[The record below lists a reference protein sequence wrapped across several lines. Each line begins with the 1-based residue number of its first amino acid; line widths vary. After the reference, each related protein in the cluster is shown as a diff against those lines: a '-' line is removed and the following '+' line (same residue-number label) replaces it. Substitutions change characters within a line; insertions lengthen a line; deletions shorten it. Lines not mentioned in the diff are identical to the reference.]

1 MTGTHSFVYISN
13 MSYYQPTRDLHV
25 HGPRVRILFAQ
36 FRSVGRWQFDDL
48 RAPYWRLY
56 HLAQP
61 GAWVDAGAGH
71 LPLDPARLYLL
82 PAQTPFSSGADREVN
97 QFFVHFT
104 IDPSPAPALG
114 SSPALSV
121 SMTSGLQDLL
131 TEAKNEQ
138 RPEAQALLLD
148 ALVRTVL
155 ARSGLTLSN
164 RGFSTRMEKAQQL
177 LRDHLSDGICNAD
190 LATALHLSENGFVR
204 WFRCEAGVSPQAW
217 LARER
222 VHEAGFWLHH
232 TDAPLDRIADL
243 HGFCDR
249 YHFSRV
255 FKKYQGISPA
265 AFRRNREPG
274 PHPLTVRA

>member
-1 MTGTHSFVYISN
+1 MTGIRSFVYIPN
-13 MSYYQPTRDLHV
+13 MTAYQPTRELHV

-61 GAWVDAGAGH
+61 GAWVDAGAGL
-71 LPLDPARLYLL
+71 LPLDPACLYLL
-82 PAQTPFSSGADREVN
+82 PAQTPFSSGADREVD

-104 IDPSPAPALG
+104 VDPHPRLSSAAP
-114 SSPALSV
+114 PALSV
-121 SMTSGLQDLL
+121 VMNPGIQDLL
-131 TEAKNEQ
+131 NDARDET
-138 RPEAQALLLD
+138 RPEAQALLLS
-148 ALVRTVL
+148 ALVRAVL

-164 RGFSTRMEKAQQL
+164 RGLSTRMEKAQQL
-177 LRDHLSDGICNAD
+177 LRDHLSDGIRNAD
-190 LATALHLSENGFVR
+190 LASALHLSENGFVR
-204 WFRCEAGVSPQAW
+204 WFRNEAGVSPQAW

-255 FKKYQGISPA
+255 FKKHQGISPA